1 MENKVESG
9 LNWIRVRFS
18 YSGKKGEDAG
28 GDTLVL
34 LVTFRVAEGAR
45 PDRKSSLCLLARAV
59 LYRLCFLLS
68 EQLLPERK
76 TMSQSKLEWR
86 RTQIDEQVYSIIEWL
101 KCVIMAH
108 RGDVALKDS
117 RSLEPPLDRK
127 PSLWPHL
134 TWYQKLFSDLIATSN
149 PADFILSFR
158 HVWLLHWC
166 SLWIHSD
173 KPPTVAEKA
182 TLQALLLSYE
192 LKTTSVTKFCH

>member
-45 PDRKSSLCLLARAV
+45 PDRKSSLSLLARAV

-86 RTQIDEQVYSIIEWL
+86 MTQIDEQVYSIIEWL

-134 TWYQKLFSDLIATSN
+134 TWYQKLF
-149 PADFILSFR
+149 FR
-158 HVWLLHWC
+158 LDCNFQPCWF
-166 SLWIHSD
+166 HSVVQ
-173 KPPTVAEKA
+173 TRVTA
-182 TLQALLLSYE
+182 TLMFPLDSFGQTPNSGWESDFTGSAF
-192 LKTTSVTKFCH
+192 VVRA